1 MCAKFGLF
9 ALTFTS
15 PAATM
20 SIPDLPLQSHDEN
33 LSDRH
38 DSSYDT
44 AINYE
49 SDASTSEPSE
59 PGDDEL
65 LSNMVS
71 AGVPEEGER
80 SAEAD
85 DEWEALLDEYEQ
97 GFEVKMLHDPGML
110 HSSGGI

>member
-15 PAATM
+15 PAAAIL
-20 SIPDLPLQSHDEN
+20 IPDLPLPLRAEN

-38 DSSYDT
+38 DSLHDT
-44 AINYE
+44 PINYE

-59 PGDDEL
+59 SGDNDL
-65 LSNMVS
+65 LSSMVS

-85 DEWEALLDEYEQ
+85 DEWEALLDECEQ
-97 GFEVKMLHDPGML
+97 GFEVKMLHDPGMP
-110 HSSGGI
+110 HSSGGV